1 MSKKLLK
8 SDRVRKIKGSF
19 AFVEHRFLRD
29 GFFEN
34 LTHNELLLY
43 FFLTIVSNKNGVSWY
58 GYDKICSI
66 LRWMLEEYLDAR
78 DGLINKDLVA
88 FDGYV
93 FQVLDLPDKPVAEKA
108 QSRKTQDDIVK
119 VDPAAIRN
127 LIQSVGKRI

>member
-1 MSKKLLK
+1 MSKKILK
-8 SDRVRKIKGSF
+8 PDRVRKIKGSF

-43 FFLTIVSNKNGVSWY
+43 FFLTIVSNRSGVSWY
-58 GYDKICSI
+58 GYDRICSI
-66 LRWMLEEYLDAR
+66 FRWMLEEYLDAR

-93 FQVLDLPDKPVAEKA
+93 FQVLDLPEKPIIEKA
-108 QSRKTQDDIVK
+108 QIQKTQEDIVK
-119 VDPAAIRN
+119 VDPAALRN
-127 LIQSVGKRI
+127 LLQSVGEKI